1 MNLWTR
7 EENAPKRKIDVASCN
22 GPGYI
27 QANKTDPQET
37 NMFDYLSETY
47 PAPMSKVVA
56 FALVLLAVTN
66 GYAVLAH
73 G

>member
-1 MNLWTR
+1 MSLWTR
-7 EENAPKRKIDVASCN
+7 EENALKRKIDVASCN
-22 GPGYI
+22 GSGYV
-27 QANKTDPQET
+27 QFNETNPQET

-66 GYAVLAH
+66 GYAILAH